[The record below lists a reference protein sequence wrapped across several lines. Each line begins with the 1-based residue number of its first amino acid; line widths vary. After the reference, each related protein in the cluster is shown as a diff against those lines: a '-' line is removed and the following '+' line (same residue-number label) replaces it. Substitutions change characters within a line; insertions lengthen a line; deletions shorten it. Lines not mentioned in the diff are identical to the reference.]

1 MRKEK
6 RYDRWDK
13 APMRWHYWTIFF
25 LLPITALITIS
36 SIIVYRHLGPLYI
49 AAGVIIALTAILAV
63 VFSAMKKWVGPLLIM
78 AVYIENLA
86 CCFAQLILLSINQQY
101 DQISSVV
108 GTIIA
113 YAIYIGANIIYY
125 KKRMGLFKKFKTN
138 KSMKS
143 KKENQYQENSVDLLQ
158 EIMEH
163 KEEPKKPS
171 RIPMILL
178 SILSGVLSAAL
189 ITVCVLW
196 WYQNQIASSN
206 IEALQEELED
216 LEVRYDARGEI
227 LEDVREDRSEMMEEN
242 NFYRRHACIVTES
255 GEKYHRYGCQYLSDI
270 TSFWIYNTE
279 AAESKGYE
287 PCSNCYDNTS
297 QDIYDR
303 LEDMLEDA
311 REEDKKN

>member
-189 ITVCVLW
+189 ITICVLW

-242 NFYRRHACIVTES
+242 NFYHWHACIVTES
-255 GEKYHRYGCQYLSDI
+255 GTVYHEYGCPYLNYD
-270 TSFWIYNTE
+270 SFWIYNIE
-279 AAESKGYE
+279 AAESRGYE
-287 PCSNCYDNTS
+287 PCSYCNPG
-297 QDIYDR
+297 QLI
-303 LEDMLEDA
+303 LP
-311 REEDKKN
+311 